1 MRNGKPIRIAPSL
14 LSADFGQLA
23 NQIAVVEKAGADL
36 LHLDIMDGHF
46 VPNLSFGVPVVRSVS
61 RCTKLLLDAHL
72 MITDPGRYAQAFA
85 EAGAG
90 NITFHIETVEEPRE
104 LMRRIR
110 DLGVQ
115 VGVSLN
121 PATPAEAL
129 DRIIADVDMVL
140 VMTVWPGFGG
150 QSLMHECLPKIE
162 QIAGWLGDDQALEV
176 DGGIDPETA
185 ALVATAGADTL
196 VAGSAIFDADDPPAV
211 MAAIRRRACKA
222 VGQDQLGSK
231 L

>member
-1 MRNGKPIRIAPSL
+1 MHTAKSIRIAPSL
-14 LSADFGQLA
+14 LSADFGRLA
-23 NQIAVVEKAGADL
+23 DQIALVESAGADL

-61 RCTKLLLDAHL
+61 RCTKLLLDTHL
-72 MITDPGRYAQAFA
+72 MIADPARYAPKFV

-90 NITFHIETVEEPRE
+90 NITFHIETTDQPKGLVRQ
-104 LMRRIR
+104 IR

-121 PATPAEAL
+121 PGTPAEAL
-129 DRIIADVDMVL
+129 DEIIAEVDLVL

-150 QSLMHECLPKIE
+150 QTLVHDCLTKIE
-162 QIAGWLGDDQALEV
+162 QIAGRLSENQTLEV
-176 DGGIDPETA
+176 DGGIDPDTA
-185 ALVATAGADTL
+185 PLVAAAGADTL

-211 MAAIRRRACKA
+211 MAAMRRRAGEA
-222 VGQDQLGSK
+222 LGRGRLEPK